1 MKRLPSWLRNPVLRG
16 ALYYFGYWGVIGF
29 YVPFLFV
36 HFKEIGLS
44 GTQIGIFATMLPLL
58 MLTSAPY
65 IAGFA
70 DRWRARVRI
79 LAVCITLT
87 GISILLLGTSI
98 IISCWHRSCC

>member
-1 MKRLPSWLRNPVLRG
+1 LRG
-16 ALYYFGYWGVIGF
+16 SLYYFGYWGVVGF

-44 GTQIGIFATMLPLL
+44 GTQIAIFATMLPLL

-65 IAGFA
+65 IASLA

-79 LAVCITLT
+79 LAGCIALT
-87 GISILLLGTSI
+87 GISIYLLGTSTNYFVLAPLTTDAFHVHC
-98 IISCWHRSCC
+98 S